1 MKGMSVGRML
11 LAVGV
16 TLAVCTLAA
25 NSRVKGDAAKTA
37 SDSAPRGAITT
48 PSGYATVL
56 RAPSPPYPTAP
67 PPPEDHPTSEA
78 GWYARSQGISEA
90 EAKKRLLEQEVIRP
104 EFERLLATLHKHE
117 AGNFTAPRL
126 IHEPDWAYV
135 FYFKREPAATL
146 AKYSDHP
153 RFRAALARYTQAELD
168 ALMQPWA
175 RRFEQARIFGASSSD
190 DTFGTAEFTLSVTRK
205 EYERLAAREKWRVP
219 DPIVL
224 SFAPELKGPAVD
236 PRVASFVRIFPQSDR
251 SSTIVLL
258 SATLGRIVLEDGCL
272 RVTRPREPPALAY
285 FAREAGL
292 TLDDEGYLALRDRT
306 SQSHAAQRMGRI
318 GEVFVWEGYGEVTDT
333 MAMVPEL
340 RARCGAGPIVHVGSP
355 TSLHHFRVRPFAID
369 AYAES
374 KGMSRQAA
382 WNEIKACWQRQDARP
397 QTAWSLD
404 LDCDSAPQPSPPD

>member
-16 TLAVCTLAA
+16 MLAVCALAA
-25 NSRVKGDAAKTA
+25 NSRHKKDAARTA
-37 SDSAPRGAITT
+37 SGSSPRGAIVA

-56 RAPSPPYPTAP
+56 HAPSPPYPIAP
-67 PPPEDHPTSEA
+67 PPPDDRPVSEA
-78 GWYARSQGISEA
+78 GWYARSQGISED
-90 EAKKRLLEQEVIRP
+90 EAKKRLLEQEALSP
-104 EFERLLATLHKHE
+104 EFQRLLATLRKRE
-117 AGNFTAPRL
+117 AGNFTAPRMV
-126 IHEPDWAYV
+126 HAPDWSYV

-153 RFRAALARYTQAELD
+153 RFRAALAKYTQDELD
-168 ALMQPWA
+168 ALIQPWA
-175 RRFEQARIFGASSSD
+175 RRFEQARVLGSYSSD
-190 DTFGTAEFTLSVTRK
+190 DTFGTAGFTLSVTRK

-219 DPIVL
+219 DAIVL

-236 PRVASFVRIFPQSDR
+236 PRVASFLRIFPQSDR
-251 SSTIVLL
+251 SSTTVLL

-292 TLDDEGYLALRDRT
+292 TLDDEGYLSLRDRT
-306 SQSHAAQRMGRI
+306 SPSHAAQHMGRI
-318 GEVFVWEGYGEVTDT
+318 GEVFVWGGYGEVTGA

-340 RARCGAGPIVHVGSP
+340 RARCGTGPIVHVGSP

-369 AYAES
+369 AYAKS

-382 WNEIKACWQRQDARP
+382 WNEIKACWRRQDARP
-397 QTAWSLD
+397 QTARGLD
-404 LDCDSAPQPSPPD
+404 RDCDDAPQPSPPD